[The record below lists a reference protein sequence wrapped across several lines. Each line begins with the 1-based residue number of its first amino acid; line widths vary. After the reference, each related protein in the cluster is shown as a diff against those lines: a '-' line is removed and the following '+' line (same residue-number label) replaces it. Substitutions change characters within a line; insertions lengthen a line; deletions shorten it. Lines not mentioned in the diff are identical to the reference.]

1 MGPPPGPPT
10 GWLPLLQGV
19 QPSLLRKTALVDD
32 QIAEAWIAAEPYG
45 PPIILH
51 LFSSAAGNLAGQ
63 WL

>member
-1 MGPPPGPPT
+1 MGLPPGPLT
-10 GWLPLLQGV
+10 GWTPWLQGV
-19 QPSLLRKTALVDD
+19 QPSRFRKTALVDD
-32 QIAEAWIAAEPYG
+32 QMAEAWIAAEPYG